1 MMEALRRDQ
10 RSFLGDSIQLLM
22 FPDTFPSPC
31 NSGTEAFLPQNF
43 LERRWPSVSG
53 WERGL
58 WPAGLGCGA
67 NLCHRPPCRVCVPS
81 LLLFSTSVVSD
92 SATPRTEAY
101 QAPLA
106 WNFPGKYTGVGCHFL
121 LQGIFPTQGSN
132 LRLLCW
138 QAGSLP
144 LSHQGSPVPSLASAE
159 LLPAPPTSL

>member
-1 MMEALRRDQ
+1 MEALRRDQ

-67 NLCHRPPCRVCVPS
+67 NLCHRPPCRVRVPS
-81 LLLFSTSVVSD
+81 LLFSRV
-92 SATPRTEAY
+92 
-101 QAPLA
+101 
-106 WNFPGKYTGVGCHFL
+106 
-121 LQGIFPTQGSN
+121 
-132 LRLLCW
+132 RLCN
-138 QAGSLP
+138 P
-144 LSHQGSPVPSLASAE
+144 KD
-159 LLPAPPTSL
+159 